1 MGKNVLIAV
10 DGYFGAENAAGYA
23 LVIAEAQ
30 KANLVLAAI
39 INRDVDR
46 ERVLSSIH
54 RINDRAQKRGIKTEV
69 MLGEGSVVEEIIK
82 IVRKKDIDLLV
93 TSSGKRSE
101 AKGFFKWSIPWRLM
115 LREPCQVLIV
125 KTVKLRPFAAHKRI
139 LVPIIRPIKVP
150 EGLLDLV
157 LSLATFYDA
166 QVNFLFCPPM
176 APAKIAVPKYR
187 AQLDKA
193 ASEYLSPLC
202 DRLQE
207 KGFKADYRV
216 GYSHDPIR
224 TILNEAAVR
233 HFSLTIIDARP
244 RLLDLIIGGNP
255 FEEALRLTTCN
266 MVVWRAGKK
275 HG

>member
-1 MGKNVLIAV
+1 MQKNILVAI
-10 DGYFGAENAAGYA
+10 DGYFGSENAASYA
-23 LVIAEAQ
+23 LVIAEAL
-30 KANLVLAAI
+30 KARLFVAAV
-39 INRDVDR
+39 INRDVDK
-46 ERVLSSIH
+46 ERIMSSIK
-54 RINDRAQKRGIKTEV
+54 RIEDRAKKRGVKTEIV
-69 MLGEGSVVEEIIK
+69 FGEGNVVEELVR
-82 IVRKKDIDLLV
+82 IVKEKDADLLV

-125 KTVKLRPFAAHKRI
+125 KIVKLRPFAAHKRI
-139 LVPIIRPIKVP
+139 LVPIIRPIKVH
-150 EGLLDLV
+150 EDLLDLV

-166 QVNFLFCPPM
+166 QVNFLYCPPM

-187 AQLDKA
+187 ARLDKA
-193 ASEYLSPLC
+193 ASEYLVPLC

-266 MVVWRAGKK
+266 MIVWRAGKK